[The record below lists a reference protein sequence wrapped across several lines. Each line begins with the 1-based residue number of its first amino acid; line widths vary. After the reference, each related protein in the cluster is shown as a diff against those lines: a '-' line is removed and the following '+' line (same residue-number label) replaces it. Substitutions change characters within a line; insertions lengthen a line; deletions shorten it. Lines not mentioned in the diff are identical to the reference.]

1 MSGHSK
7 WSTIK
12 HGKAVTDARRGQ
24 LFTKLAKEI
33 IIASKVGGGDPEM
46 NFRLRIAVQRAKDN
60 NMPAANIDRAIKKG
74 TGNSD
79 ESDQMIEC
87 TYEGYGPGGVGILL
101 NALTNNKNRTVSD
114 VRSTF
119 TKMGGNLAQSG
130 AVSWQFEQKGVISV
144 TEEKDS
150 LEEITLISID
160 AGADD
165 VENIDESTLNI
176 YSELSEI
183 EPIINRLKEIDVKI
197 NSTEIDMIATNTIY
211 LDDKSALQTLRLLD
225 RLEELEDVQKV
236 FSNADFSEEIFDKYG
251 QGSN

>member
-12 HGKAVTDARRGQ
+12 HGKAVTDAKRGQ

-33 IIASKVGGGDPEM
+33 IVAAKVGGGDPEM
-46 NFRLRIAVQRAKDN
+46 NFRLRIAVQRAKDS

-74 TGNSD
+74 TGSSND
-79 ESDQMIEC
+79 SDQMIEC

-101 NALTNNKNRTVSD
+101 NALTDNKNRTVSD

-130 AVSWQFEQKGVISV
+130 AVSWQFEQKGVVSIGG
-144 TEEKDS
+144 EKDI
-150 LEEITLISID
+150 LEEITLIAID
-160 AGADD
+160 AGAND
-165 VENIDESTLNI
+165 VENIGDTLNI
-176 YSELSEI
+176 YSDLSDTEN
-183 EPIINRLKEIDVKI
+183 IISSLKENNINI
-197 NSTEIDMIATNTIY
+197 NSTVIDMIATNTVY
-211 LDDKSALQTLRLLD
+211 LDEKAALQTLKLLD

-236 FSNADFSEEIFDKYG
+236 FSNADFSDDIFNKYG
-251 QGSN
+251 Q